1 MVHYLKSYMA
11 YFGVSSSLC
20 AVAVV
25 ICFVV
30 GMLSSLYCLS
40 PVGGIGGASVIGKSS
55 SKRLLI
61 IAVLRV

>member
-1 MVHYLKSYMA
+1 MVHYLKSYVA
-11 YFGVSSSLC
+11 YFGVSSTPC

-30 GMLSSLYCLS
+30 GMLSSLS
-40 PVGGIGGASVIGKSS
+40 AVGGIGGANVIGKSS

-61 IAVLRV
+61 MAVLRV

>member
-1 MVHYLKSYMA
+1 MVHYLKSYVA
-11 YFGVSSSLC
+11 YFGVSSTPC

-30 GMLSSLYCLS
+30 GMLSSLS
-40 PVGGIGGASVIGKSS
+40 AVGGIGGANVIGKSS

-61 IAVLRV
+61 MAVLCV